1 MAGGQSPAHSQEALS
16 ERVLPNPN
24 PNRTPKDTSMADNEQ
39 SNSERQFAVQ
49 RIYTKDVSFESPN
62 APEIFRGEWK
72 PNNELNL
79 NTKVNR
85 LGDSAYEVVLSVT
98 VTTSLG
104 DKTAFIVEVQQG
116 GIFTLSGFSEQELG
130 PMLGAYCPNLLFPYA
145 REVVSD
151 LVTKGS
157 FPQLVLQ
164 HVNFEALFAQHQQQA
179 ASQDAGV
186 GDGGARQH

>member
-1 MAGGQSPAHSQEALS
+1 
-16 ERVLPNPN
+16 
-24 PNRTPKDTSMADNEQ
+24 MADNDPTT
-39 SNSERQFAVQ
+39 SERQFAIQ

-62 APEIFRGEWK
+62 APDIFRGEWK
-72 PNNELNL
+72 PQNELNL

-85 LGDSAYEVVLSVT
+85 LPDNSYEVVLSVT
-98 VTTSLG
+98 VTAKVG

-116 GIFTLSGFSEQELG
+116 GIFTLNGFSDQEKG

-164 HVNFEALFAQHQQQA
+164 HVSFEALYAQHQQQA
-179 ASQDAGV
+179 GAQPVAAEDAGT
-186 GDGGARQH
+186 RQH